1 MLTWAGVHCDCMHP
15 VYMAKL
21 PCSLPSPIS
30 RGSPPRSARRP
41 SRWTSGERPLP
52 DLPRTPQESWDLLC
66 QPLFPR
72 LCCPCGSLGGDA
84 APPWPLHSLSPPCLA
99 LSALLSNR
107 QHLHTVSRACIF
119 GYPTALQPQ
128 LQENRYFPL
137 CSPLSFCPL
146 EPCLCPGMSDK

>member
-30 RGSPPRSARRP
+30 RGSPLRSARRP

-84 APPWPLHSLSPPCLA
+84 APPWPLHSLSPLV
-99 LSALLSNR
+99 LLYLLSSATIN
-107 QHLHTVSRACIF
+107 TCIL
-119 GYPTALQPQ
+119 YPMLVYLVTPRHC
-128 LQENRYFPL
+128 NHSSKRTDIFH
-137 CSPLSFCPL
+137 FVHRCPSV
-146 EPCLCPGMSDK
+146 P